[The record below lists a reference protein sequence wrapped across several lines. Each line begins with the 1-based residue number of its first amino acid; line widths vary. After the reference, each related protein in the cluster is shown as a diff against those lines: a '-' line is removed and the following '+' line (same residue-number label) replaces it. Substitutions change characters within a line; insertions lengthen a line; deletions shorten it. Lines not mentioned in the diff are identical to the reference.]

1 MQSAGPHCTRRFVDT
16 VESYLDGTVR
26 QAAYRDQDVIPS
38 VDSYIALRRETSALH
53 PCFVFIEFAARTDL
67 PDDVFYHPVLS
78 AMELAA
84 NDWVSWTNVRDIN
97 KFAQAI
103 TYVSHSSGH
112 FLLQEGTGC
121 GGGPQLDYSHDAC
134 T

>member
-1 MQSAGPHCTRRFVDT
+1 MDT

-84 NDWVSWTNVRDIN
+84 NDWVSWTNVRDTN
-97 KFAQAI
+97 KFA
-103 TYVSHSSGH
+103 SHNLRIAFVRTFSPSGRNR
-112 FLLQEGTGC
+112 LRGRT
-121 GGGPQLDYSHDAC
+121 
-134 T
+134 TT